1 MKKMNVTE
9 KTMLPVQKKKK
20 NRFLI
25 TINIL
30 GSTGPIR
37 FVVNEDD
44 LVAAVIETALK
55 TYAREGRLP
64 ALGLDVNNFS
74 LYPAN
79 EGSLALGPRET
90 MGSAEGARS
99 FVLCKNQTHP
109 QMTEARSQLIK
120 KKGDR
125 WKTWFN
131 KSLSFKI

>member
-1 MKKMNVTE
+1 MNVTE

-30 GSTGPIR
+30 GSTGPIK

-79 EGSLALGPRET
+79 EGSLG
-90 MGSAEGARS
+90 
-99 FVLCKNQTHP
+99 LCHHMLT
-109 QMTEARSQLIK
+109 L
-120 KKGDR
+120 
-125 WKTWFN
+125 
-131 KSLSFKI
+131 LSIYRILYHKIFIYF